1 MLSVFGIMSKIIF
14 SPVWLLWRAYLM
26 LWWAFGEETP
36 KLTQAPNAAAAK
48 DAQASAF
55 EVVDS
60 REQAKSPALS
70 RPTGALIA
78 GFVSSLFTFLASGG
92 LSRVAINEGSDPRTA
107 TLIWL
112 WTSAVVTFASLF
124 VVRRVDRKRRARG
137 MSLIQA
143 TKAKAAAAGAACKR
157 VATFGGLRAGT
168 VCAKAAANGCEK
180 AWRYSQ
186 DIGSKAKA
194 AAPGIA
200 SKFASVA
207 RELRDPVRP
216 AAKTSA

>member
-36 KLTQAPNAAAAK
+36 KLPQTPKDAAAK

-60 REQAKSPALS
+60 REKTPTPP

-112 WTSAVVTFASLF
+112 WASAAITFASLF

-137 MSLIQA
+137 MSLLQA
-143 TKAKAAAAGAACKR
+143 TKAKAAAAGAACKK
-157 VATFGGLRAGT
+157 VAAFGGLRAGT

-180 AWRYSQ
+180 AWRFSQ

-207 RELRDPVRP
+207 RDLRDPVRP